1 MNFEDIYWTRK
12 RQCVPQ
18 KIAIWCQTWQF
29 CLLSAV
35 LPWGQVLPN
44 CLKTCP
50 PTEQKSKPQKRFNL
64 KVCLRKSIRSW
75 AVHRVEACWCKQA
88 EINPKEWLARM
99 HWSRMEPAW
108 TNIWKVAGYPYLKTV
123 LSWTHLYIA
132 YIWADIWHILHV
144 YGLTVT
150 SPLISIIWCFRPT
163 LWYLMTFWV
172 SHSCTTSSWW
182 MRWSD
187 YLIESRE
194 MLNGENQ
201 CREIGEGPDCD
212 SSERLDI
219 CKPSPSTNS
228 WLLKLKTSNWTS
240 EGKKFRFGCVRN
252 FSLHQQLVAKY
263 FTMC

>member
-1 MNFEDIYWTRK
+1 
-12 RQCVPQ
+12 
-18 KIAIWCQTWQF
+18 
-29 CLLSAV
+29 
-35 LPWGQVLPN
+35 
-44 CLKTCP
+44 
-50 PTEQKSKPQKRFNL
+50 
-64 KVCLRKSIRSW
+64 
-75 AVHRVEACWCKQA
+75 
-88 EINPKEWLARM
+88 M

-108 TNIWKVAGYPYLKTV
+108 TNIWKVAGYPYLKTI

-172 SHSCTTSSWW
+172 SHSSQCQV
-182 MRWSD
+182 D
-187 YLIESRE
+187 YLIESWE

-219 CKPSPSTNS
+219 CKPSPSTNFWNWKLQIGLLKEKNSDLAVCGTSLCISS
-228 WLLKLKTSNWTS
+228 WLLSISQCAKSPTFQNGQKLWHTHGETAGFLSDRGSYTICTSYISYRLYISYTS
-240 EGKKFRFGCVRN
+240 YTSLYREGDRF
-252 FSLHQQLVAKY
+252 
-263 FTMC
+263 

>member
-123 LSWTHLYIA
+123 
-132 YIWADIWHILHV
+132 
-144 YGLTVT
+144 T

-172 SHSCTTSSWW
+172 SHSSQCQVDEW
-182 MRWSD
+182 D
-187 YLIESRE
+187 GLI
-194 MLNGENQ
+194 
-201 CREIGEGPDCD
+201 I
-212 SSERLDI
+212 
-219 CKPSPSTNS
+219 
-228 WLLKLKTSNWTS
+228 W
-240 EGKKFRFGCVRN
+240 
-252 FSLHQQLVAKY
+252 
-263 FTMC
+263 